1 MFGLLITIFAGLF
14 VVLGAIIV
22 FVTKDNEKINA
33 FSIAMAFA
41 VMLALVFS
49 DLVPEVYEYIE
60 NFSFTNK
67 ILFLAFFTILGM
79 LILKALDTVLPHHDH
94 HHGKKELEKENFKH
108 IWIIASIALILHNV
122 IEWIAL
128 YVASTTDEKTAIILL
143 LWIWLHNIPL
153 WFVIAST
160 FYQTIKSKFI
170 VIMISL
176 VVWLSSFLWWLIV
189 YFNDISDIVI
199 WWIMSVTMWMLLYI
213 ALFELFPKMLCTEY
227 KKATL
232 MWVKV
237 WVLIL
242 FVSALI

>member
-108 IWIIASIALILHNV
+108 I
-122 IEWIAL
+122 
-128 YVASTTDEKTAIILL
+128 
-143 LWIWLHNIPL
+143 
-153 WFVIAST
+153 
-160 FYQTIKSKFI
+160 
-170 VIMISL
+170 
-176 VVWLSSFLWWLIV
+176 
-189 YFNDISDIVI
+189 
-199 WWIMSVTMWMLLYI
+199 
-213 ALFELFPKMLCTEY
+213 
-227 KKATL
+227 
-232 MWVKV
+232 
-237 WVLIL
+237 
-242 FVSALI
+242 

>member
-1 MFGLLITIFAGLF
+1 LI
-14 VVLGAIIV
+14 
-22 FVTKDNEKINA
+22 
-33 FSIAMAFA
+33 
-41 VMLALVFS
+41 
-49 DLVPEVYEYIE
+49 PEVHEYIE
-60 NFSFTNK
+60 NFSFINK
-67 ILFLAFFTILGM
+67 ILFLTFFTLM
-79 LILKALDTVLPHHDH
+79 WMFILKILDIFLPNHSH
-94 HHGKKELEKENFKH
+94 HHGEKHLEKENFKH
-108 IWIIASIALILHNV
+108 IWIIASIALILHNI

-128 YVASTTDEKTAIILL
+128 YVAWSTDEKTAIMLL

-176 VVWLSSFLWWLIV
+176 VVWLASFLWWLIV
-189 YFNDISDIVI
+189 YFNDISGIVI
-199 WWIMSVTMWMLLYI
+199 WWIMSLTMWMLLYI
-213 ALFELFPKMLCTEY
+213 ALFELLPKMLCSDH

-232 MWVKV
+232 MGVKV